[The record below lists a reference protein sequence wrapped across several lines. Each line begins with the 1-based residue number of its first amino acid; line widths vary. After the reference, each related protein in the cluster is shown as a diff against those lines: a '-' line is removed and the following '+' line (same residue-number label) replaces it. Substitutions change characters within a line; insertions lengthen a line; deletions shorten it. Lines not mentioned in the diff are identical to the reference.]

1 MYQMP
6 ESRDRLQTEPSD
18 AASRVV
24 VDGEGNEWL
33 VREVDTPQPWAH
45 AKRCLIFSSSAVVRR
60 LWIYPEDWSRLASRD
75 LLALVQEQPRSR

>member
-6 ESRDRLQTEPSD
+6 DSRDRLQAEPID
-18 AASRVV
+18 ASSRVV

-60 LWIYPEDWSRLASRD
+60 LWIYPEEWGRLASRD
-75 LLALVQEQPRSR
+75 LLALVQEPPPAR

>member
-6 ESRDRLQTEPSD
+6 DNRGRPKAEQID
-18 AASRVV
+18 AGSRVV
-24 VDGEGNEWL
+24 VDGDGIEWQ

-60 LWIYPEDWSRLASRD
+60 LWIYPEDWARLASRD
-75 LLALVQEQPRSR
+75 LLALGQEQPRSR

>member
-6 ESRDRLQTEPSD
+6 DRRDRPQAEASD
-18 AASRVV
+18 TGSRVV
-24 VDGEGNEWL
+24 VDGDGSEWL

-60 LWIYPEDWSRLASRD
+60 LWIYPEDWARLASRD